1 MLCRIAQLDYVTAM
15 SDAAQ
20 YLGTDGAQFQIGRLA
35 VQGRAILAPVK
46 MRLGWDAQSINAPEL
61 ARLAEAK
68 GIAMLSVPQRRIGER
83 SARQNRRLPLTS
95 PRMATARVLPTR
107 CSPIW
112 GGRGEDRPCSWFVG
126 GAAYYLC
133 HGKARATPPSAER
146 KNAALEHFETL
157 LEIYGTG
164 RGLRHARKHLAA
176 YAERGGSQ
184 NAADPA

>member
-1 MLCRIAQLDYVTAM
+1 M
-15 SDAAQ
+15 SDAAK

-46 MRLGWDAQSINAPEL
+46 MRLDWDAQSINAPEL

-68 GIAMLSVPQRRIGER
+68 GIAMLSVPTRCQFY
-83 SARQNRRLPLTS
+83 A
-95 PRMATARVLPTR
+95 ATADWRAIGKVKQAASIDVAANGRVLPTR

-157 LEIYGTG
+157 LETYGTG

>member
-1 MLCRIAQLDYVTAM
+1 M
-15 SDAAQ
+15 
-20 YLGTDGAQFQIGRLA
+20 
-35 VQGRAILAPVK
+35 
-46 MRLGWDAQSINAPEL
+46 
-61 ARLAEAK
+61 
-68 GIAMLSVPQRRIGER
+68 
-83 SARQNRRLPLTS
+83 
-95 PRMATARVLPTR
+95 R

-184 NAADPA
+184 NAADLRKRLVALDCPKVVRSTLCELFDSPLKMEVA